1 MPSNGIWHLP
11 QRRMLR
17 AYIEADISNEIS
29 SKTALAASRRRVHG
43 QTRAPILDRSSPRT
57 RSTHFQFSNG
67 SRLSISFDGASRSF
81 PFSQFFFFLFVL
93 RFSTFLLLIAAIF
106 CFSLLRTGRATNL
119 DCRVVQLAAKRG
131 RCRGRAVS
139 FYLLFNQQNERNSFV
154 NTSCTVYVHC
164 RVFSPAY
171 WLSSPRFS

>member
-1 MPSNGIWHLP
+1 MKYRQKPPW
-11 QRRMLR
+11 LR
-17 AYIEADISNEIS
+17 PAVECMGKPA
-29 SKTALAASRRRVHG
+29 H
-43 QTRAPILDRSSPRT
+43 RSSTVQALERAQ
-57 RSTHFQFSNG
+57 HIFNLVMAAG
-67 SRLSISFDGASRSF
+67 SRYHSMERHGAFRF
-81 PFSQFFFFLFVL
+81 LNFFFLFVL
-93 RFSTFLLLIAAIF
+93 RFGTFLLLIAAMF